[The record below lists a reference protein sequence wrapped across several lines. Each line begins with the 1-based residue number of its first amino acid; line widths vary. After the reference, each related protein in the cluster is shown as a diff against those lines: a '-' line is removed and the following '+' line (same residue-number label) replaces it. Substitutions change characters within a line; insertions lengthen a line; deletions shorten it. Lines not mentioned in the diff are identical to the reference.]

1 MGLSVYSL
9 ADFYTKK
16 QDEAIKEI
24 NRVLEIESLN
34 LYVNSL
40 KSLASS
46 VEFPAIEWMYSTAD
60 SLDVFI
66 AQLIKDEKWIPPVD
80 KIEDKC
86 SISLSSYKAVLESSN
101 SHALGFPTAFG
112 YYIPMELNSPI
123 LHRGPIIGSSV
134 ILEKELQKF
143 IYRLGLELPNVSVV
157 TEDLRVKH
165 DEILRLELFGEEK
178 VALLQLY
185 QMALYSV
192 YYSSPIIFLG

>member
-34 LYVNSL
+34 LYVNPL

-86 SISLSSYKAVLESSN
+86 LISLSSYKAVLESSN

-112 YYIPMELNSPI
+112 YYSQ
-123 LHRGPIIGSSV
+123 G
-134 ILEKELQKF
+134 K
-143 IYRLGLELPNVSVV
+143 
-157 TEDLRVKH
+157 T
-165 DEILRLELFGEEK
+165 
-178 VALLQLY
+178 
-185 QMALYSV
+185 
-192 YYSSPIIFLG
+192 